1 MNYNFTQVF
10 VPTNKYITTGNGF
23 DALGSRV
30 LGVFTP
36 TYVASTDDFVS
47 WQSVNFS
54 AGTPTASATQPFKE
68 LIVAMGTGTGFAASK
83 YGSFKS
89 PVIKKGKVLSAT
101 RTVADNTTKQQITYI
116 GWDEVNDEKSPV
128 FACDE
133 EYVLT
138 IKIDE
143 YWSKGIYQP
152 MIQESV
158 RVKTACCTECGSNCD
173 PLNCYDYMSTLAAKV
188 NANPLLSKY
197 ITATHVF
204 KGSAPT
210 YKYTLVLPDAGTSI
224 GGVSTVVLDTTAAT
238 GFTDGSYTAIT
249 QSSTSGSGTSATFNF
264 TVAGGVL
271 TAVSVNAA
279 GSGYAIGE
287 VITFLGTKITG
298 GTTPAD
304 DFTITVTSTTGPEGT
319 LLNALKAYYP
329 AATYGAITFTTDTDG
344 NPDTDSLGNSMFE
357 ILTPLITNVADM
369 PLYNGVA
376 WEKKLATAGSVT
388 ACGIKLEGKA
398 LDAFGNA
405 CVPDAVPYVFNLVR
419 FQAVVH
425 EGPYN
430 TQDFD
435 IPSDCSPWAVT
446 KVQDV
451 KYPIGAGVAMAEL
464 ERHFFRNN
472 LPNVAESVYYWN
484 PIYNEDV
491 NTFLFVNSSLL
502 YNVVSIIFLDDSA
515 VGYEKKSVNSHE
527 LLIMVDTAN
536 DTANTVTNNLVAYF
550 SSFII

>member
-54 AGTPTASATQPFKE
+54 SGTPTASATQPFKE

-101 RTVADNTTKQQITYI
+101 RTQADNNTKQQITYI
-116 GWDEVNDEKSPV
+116 GWDEANDEKSPV

-133 EYVLT
+133 EYILT
-138 IKIDE
+138 LKIDE

-173 PLNCYDYMSTLAAKV
+173 SLNCYDYMATLAAKV

-197 ITATHVF
+197 VTATHVF

-210 YKYTLVLPDAGTSI
+210 FKYTLVVPDS
-224 GGVSTVVLDTTAAT
+224 
-238 GFTDGSYTAIT
+238 F
-249 QSSTSGSGTSATFNF
+249 
-264 TVAGGVL
+264 
-271 TAVSVNAA
+271 AA
-279 GSGYAIGE
+279 GA
-287 VITFLGTKITG
+287 
-298 GTTPAD
+298 
-304 DFTITVTSTTGPEGT
+304 
-319 LLNALKAYYP
+319 
-329 AATYGAITFTTDTDG
+329 AATYITSTLQPYYPSGTYGTITLTTDVDA
-344 NPDTDSLGNSMFE
+344 DDDADLLGTTMFE
-357 ILTPLITNVADM
+357 ILTPLVAIDDM
-369 PLYNGVA
+369 PTFNGIK
-376 WEKKLATAGSVT
+376 WERTQVTAGSVT

-527 LLIMVDTAN
+527 LLIMVDTTN
-536 DTANTVTNNLVAYF
+536 DSANTVTNNLVAYF

>member
-10 VPTNKYITTGNGF
+10 VPTNKYITTGNGY
-23 DALGSRV
+23 DALGTRV

-36 TYVASTDDFVS
+36 TYVSSTDNFVS
-47 WQSVNFS
+47 WQSVDFS
-54 AGTPTASATQPFKE
+54 TGTPTPSATQPFKE
-68 LIVAMGTGTGFAASK
+68 LVVAMGTGSAKF
-83 YGSFKS
+83 GSFKS
-89 PVIKKGKVLSAT
+89 PTIKKGKVLSVT
-101 RTVADNTTKQQITYI
+101 RNVADNTTKQQITYI

-138 IKIDE
+138 LKIDE

-158 RVKTACCTECGSNCD
+158 QIKTACCTECGSNCD
-173 PLNCYDYMSTLAAKV
+173 PLNCYDYMAALAAKI

-197 ITATHVF
+197 VTATHVF

-210 YKYTLVLPDAGTSI
+210 YKYTLVVPDTFAAGA
-224 GGVSTVVLDTTAAT
+224 AAT
-238 GFTDGSYTAIT
+238 YI
-249 QSSTSGSGTSATFNF
+249 
-264 TVAGGVL
+264 
-271 TAVSVNAA
+271 
-279 GSGYAIGE
+279 
-287 VITFLGTKITG
+287 
-298 GTTPAD
+298 
-304 DFTITVTSTTGPEGT
+304 TSTLQP
-319 LLNALKAYYP
+319 YYP
-329 AATYGAITFTTDTDG
+329 AGTYGTITLTTDTDG
-344 NPDTDSLGNSMFE
+344 DDDADLLGTTMFE
-357 ILTPLITNVADM
+357 ILTPLVDISAM
-369 PLYNGVA
+369 PTFNGIA
-376 WEKKLATAGSVT
+376 WEKTLVTASSVT
-388 ACGIKLEGKA
+388 ACGVKIEGKA

-419 FQAVVH
+419 FQVVVH

-435 IPSDCSPWAVT
+435 IPSDCSPWAIT

-451 KYPIGAGVAMAEL
+451 KYPIGAGAAMAEL

-491 NTFLFVNSSLL
+491 NQFLFVNSSLL
-502 YNVVSIIFLDDSA
+502 YNLVSIIFIDDA
-515 VGYEKKSVNSHE
+515 PVGYEKKTLNTHE

-536 DTANTVTNNLVAYF
+536 DTANTVTNNLVNYF
-550 SSFII
+550 STFII